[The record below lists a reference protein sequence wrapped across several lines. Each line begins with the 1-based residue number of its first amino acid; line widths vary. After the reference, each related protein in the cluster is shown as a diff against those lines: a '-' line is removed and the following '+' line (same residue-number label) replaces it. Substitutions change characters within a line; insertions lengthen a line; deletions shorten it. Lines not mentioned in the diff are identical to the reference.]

1 MAKPVYEPSTKLV
14 GQQPSGDRD
23 TRLAASTD
31 GLRQPTPPV
40 IEAID
45 SRPVAQEVVQRFGLR
60 MNPSQPVGNLA
71 VEQVRSTSFTQPSH
85 KGADPQ
91 GAHLPQRAHLIAN
104 TVCEESSERVSQV
117 RASANDITA
126 TVWQSALAPSK
137 ECISS
142 SNPVSPDPVR
152 NGILALVFR
161 LMLGVGLAL
170 LADYT
175 DYRWRSSEEVE
186 QTTSVPLSALYRS
199 LDRRLVKDKTKK
211 GNENDRSPK

>member
-1 MAKPVYEPSTKLV
+1 MYEPSAKLV

-23 TRLAASTD
+23 TSLAASTD

-40 IEAID
+40 VEATD
-45 SRPVAQEVVQRFGLR
+45 SRPLAQEIVQRFELR

-71 VEQVRSTSFTQPSH
+71 VEQVGSTSFTQPSH
-85 KGADPQ
+85 KGAD
-91 GAHLPQRAHLIAN
+91 PQRAHLIAN

-117 RASANDITA
+117 RTSANDITA

-152 NGILALVFR
+152 NGILALVFG

-170 LADYT
+170 LADYI

-186 QTTSVPLSALYRS
+186 QITSVPTFGAMPESGFIEGL
-199 LDRRLVKDKTKK
+199 
-211 GNENDRSPK
+211 